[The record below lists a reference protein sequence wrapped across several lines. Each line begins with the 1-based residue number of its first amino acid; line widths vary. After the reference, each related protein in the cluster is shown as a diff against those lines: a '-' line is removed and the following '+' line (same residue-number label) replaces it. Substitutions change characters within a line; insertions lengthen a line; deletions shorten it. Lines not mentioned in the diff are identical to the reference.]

1 MGIRRKWRRDKKAAA
16 FIFAAVAA
24 SSMLVVMIFFI
35 AHVAL
40 KVRQSRSASQETA
53 TITTT
58 STGLDQRA
66 RTAFAVR
73 YVALICLAVL
83 SVLETARNLQFRD
96 LFPPLPKNQG
106 QINVWHVV

>member
-40 KVRQSRSASQETA
+40 KVRQSRSASQKTA
-53 TITTT
+53 TIATT
-58 STGLDQRA
+58 STDIDQRA
-66 RTAFAVR
+66 RTAAFAVR
-73 YVALICLAVL
+73 YVA
-83 SVLETARNLQFRD
+83 
-96 LFPPLPKNQG
+96 
-106 QINVWHVV
+106 